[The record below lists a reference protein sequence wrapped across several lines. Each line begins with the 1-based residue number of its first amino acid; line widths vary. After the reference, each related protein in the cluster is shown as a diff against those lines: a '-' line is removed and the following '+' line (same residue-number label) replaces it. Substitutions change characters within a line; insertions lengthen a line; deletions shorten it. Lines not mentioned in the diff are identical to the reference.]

1 VHYLRDFRTNVY
13 NFDPFL
19 QNVCQPEEFNFNSI
33 PAFIPPSQDSSLHAA
48 AVQFDSKFV
57 SSTSSIAP
65 SMSHFYFLISAL
77 RPMNLGS
84 RFTGAFEDEP
94 HTFTQMSRAPVG
106 VNLRPHRVNGRMV
119 RSLVAEKA
127 VDAEE
132 KPTVLMQLGNVLE
145 KLLTHSKTDFER
157 MRIGATAPYKPKAEE
172 TYNYL
177 HVNLDENNNKY
188 FILFL
193 GFKVAAE
200 ISARLS
206 R

>member
-1 VHYLRDFRTNVY
+1 MRDFRTNVY

-19 QNVCQPEEFNFNSI
+19 QNICQPEDFNFDSI
-33 PAFIPPSQDSSLHAA
+33 PTFIPPSQDSSLHSA

-77 RPMNLGS
+77 RPMNLSS

-94 HTFTQMSRAPVG
+94 QTFTQMCRAPVG
-106 VNLRPHRVNGRMV
+106 INLRPHSVNGRMV

-127 VDAEE
+127 ADAEE
-132 KPTVLMQLGNVLE
+132 KPTILMQLGNVLE
-145 KLLTHSKTDFER
+145 KLLTHSKADFER
-157 MRIGATAPYKPKAEE
+157 MRKGALNPYKPKAEE

-177 HVNLDENNNKY
+177 QVRLIDKIRC
-188 FILFL
+188 FFTIFL
-193 GFKVAAE
+193 GF
-200 ISARLS
+200 
-206 R
+206 